1 MVGWHHWLN
10 EYELEQTLGDSEEQE
25 SLVCCSL
32 WGCKES
38 DMTEQLNDNSDPCEV
53 VPYCSFDL
61 LFCNKLVILRSFSQL
76 FVRPPQTAILLFCI
90 SFPWGGLDPCLLY
103 NVMNLHPYIYQI

>member
-1 MVGWHHWLN
+1 MVGCHHWFN

-25 SLVCCSL
+25 SLACCSL

-38 DMTEQLNDNSDPCEV
+38 DMTEQLNDNSDLCEV

-61 LFCNKLVILRSFSQL
+61 LFCNKLAILRSFSQL

-90 SFPWGGLDPCLLY
+90 SFPWGGLAPCLLY
-103 NVMNLHPYIYQI
+103 NVMNLIP